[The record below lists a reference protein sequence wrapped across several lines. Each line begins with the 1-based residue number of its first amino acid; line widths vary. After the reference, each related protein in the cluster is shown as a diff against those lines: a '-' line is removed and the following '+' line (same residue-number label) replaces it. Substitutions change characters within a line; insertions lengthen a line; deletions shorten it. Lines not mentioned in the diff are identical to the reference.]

1 MVVRVRG
8 LRVVCLAV
16 GMVLAWGLLD
26 SIHPTR
32 AEDVPGTPAS
42 ELLRVLGDGV
52 VGDSQPA
59 RPLGDPATFAR
70 WEPGEWQYRITAGP
84 RQGKMEREILAPIE
98 ATSRGETWERAI
110 GNEYTLYLHRTAEG
124 SLLMPSE
131 VAQAYNVLVLFEPPL
146 SYLLAGLSPGE
157 RRVFEGKMEI
167 YGSRKSGAKLY
178 SGRIQADTVYA
189 GVYRVRTPAGTF
201 NAALIQTDYQIHVL
215 GLVSVKDTLYTF
227 YAEGVG
233 KVAEVEHRKILA
245 AVFTTDTKTGK
256 VLTSFTPQSPP
267 VRIEA
272 P

>member
-1 MVVRVRG
+1 
-8 LRVVCLAV
+8 
-16 GMVLAWGLLD
+16 
-26 SIHPTR
+26 
-32 AEDVPGTPAS
+32 
-42 ELLRVLGDGV
+42 
-52 VGDSQPA
+52 
-59 RPLGDPATFAR
+59 
-70 WEPGEWQYRITAGP
+70 
-84 RQGKMEREILAPIE
+84 MEREILTPIE

-110 GNEYTLYLHRTAEG
+110 GQEYTLYLRRTGEG

-157 RRVFEGKMEI
+157 RRVFEGRMEI
-167 YGSRKSGAKLY
+167 YASRKSGAKLY
-178 SGRIQADTVYA
+178 SGRIQAVTVYA

-201 NAALIQTDYQIHVL
+201 NAALIQTDYQIDIL
-215 GLVSVKDTLYTF
+215 ALVSVKDTLYTF

-245 AVFTTDTKTGK
+245 TVFTTDTKTGK